1 MMAEDNYETSFDK
14 YRKHGR
20 SCDIV
25 AVSEPASEEWVI
37 ETRGPDLS
45 GHIPNAYDAALDRVA
60 SAWSIIS
67 CRDEYSTKYTEQA
80 ETRLGKLYWMTNQ
93 MYSVRLRKHGMQV
106 AIDAPYDDALDEQRA
121 HDIEETVLSE
131 ELPDCAECDDGT
143 PGRLVDMATD
153 RWLCRDHYSETI
165 DLGTGE

>member
-1 MMAEDNYETSFDK
+1 MNPRPKNGSL
-14 YRKHGR
+14 R
-20 SCDIV
+20 
-25 AVSEPASEEWVI
+25 PA
-37 ETRGPDLS
+37 GPDLS
-45 GHIPNAYDAALDRVA
+45 GHIPDAYDAALDRVA

-93 MYSVRLRKHGMQV
+93 MYSVRLPKHGMQV
-106 AIDAPYDDALDEQRA
+106 AIDAPHDDALDEQRA
-121 HDIEETVLSE
+121 HDIKETVLSE

-153 RWLCRDHYSETI
+153 RWLCRDHCSETI